1 VGRLPSRPFDS
12 NEILRRVRI
21 GIARGAYTAE
31 RTAALSGVPLSTL
44 HYWAR
49 NEVLTPSISATRVK
63 LWSYTDLMGLRTIY
77 WLRQR
82 KTHAAGW
89 EIPASA
95 MPSVRR
101 ALAALR
107 DLDLELWTED
117 GGPSVRVDP
126 GGQIFIVTQDA
137 GPATVEGAQ
146 VLDPNVF
153 DLIAPF
159 RTHATRAPD
168 LAKPRPNLRIV
179 PGKLSGSPHI
189 AHTRIETVAIASL
202 ADRGFDSARIEK
214 LYPSVRP
221 RVALVEAVDLER
233 QLSENLK
240 AAA

>member
-1 VGRLPSRPFDS
+1 
-12 NEILRRVRI
+12 VRI
-21 GIARGAYTAE
+21 GISRGAYTAE

-44 HYWAR
+44 HYWSR
-49 NEVLTPSISATRVK
+49 NEILIPSISATKVK

-82 KTHAAGW
+82 KTHTSGSD
-89 EIPASA
+89 IPRSA

-101 ALAALR
+101 ALEALR
-107 DLDLELWTED
+107 GLDLELWTEE

-126 GGQIFIVTQDA
+126 GGQIFIVTRDA
-137 GPATVEGAQ
+137 GPETVQG
-146 VLDPNVF
+146 VHLLDPDMF

-159 RTHATRAPD
+159 DTPATRAPD

-189 AHTRIETVAIASL
+189 AHTRVETVTIASL

-221 RVALVEAVDLER
+221 AVALFEAVDLER
-233 QLSENLK
+233 QLSQNLK